1 MNKLINL
8 ITAFILISSA
18 INAKNKS
25 AEKIYRQLN
34 DAVVRIYTHHEDNSM
49 HGQASGVI
57 LREKGWVVT
66 NYHVLGDASIIYAE
80 HNGTYIQLDSIVAMD
95 PKRDILILQLKKV
108 SDNNN
113 YENIPNIRIADSDLL
128 KVGQKIYAIGSPLG
142 FENTI
147 SEGIISGL
155 RQTKNK
161 QQNMIQISAPISSGS
176 SGGAVLNAKG
186 ELIGISTMVMSGEA
200 VQNLNFALA
209 INDVINVAEKKQSAK
224 HGSGET
230 SSRNYYQK
238 GYNEYLSKNYLSA
251 ILNFEK
257 SFNESDQDDYW
268 NIYYCLGISYEAL
281 GNPDSAKFY
290 LNKSLQLKISPNTF
304 VTLGTIYAEEN
315 NYSKS
320 KEYFLKALE
329 IAPNSTEALNNLGV
343 VLFLQKD
350 YQAATKCFNKA
361 IELNDKRALP
371 FYMLGQIAE
380 VTSKE
385 NEAVGYYKDAITTNN
400 KYAEAYLSLS
410 RVLLKLGDT
419 ENAIKYQQI
428 AYQLKPRLRG
438 KPSIEK

>member
-1 MNKLINL
+1 MKKSISL
-8 ITAFILISSA
+8 ITSFILLYSA
-18 INAKNKS
+18 LNAQNKS

-34 DAVVRIYTHHEDNSM
+34 DAVVRIYTHHDDNSM

-57 LREKGWVVT
+57 LRDKGWVVT

-95 PKRDILILQLKKV
+95 PKRDILILQLKK
-108 SDNNN
+108 SNDNNN
-113 YENIPNIRIADSDLL
+113 YKNIPNIRIADSDLL
-128 KVGQKIYAIGSPLG
+128 KVGQKIFAIGSPLG

-161 QQNMIQISAPISSGS
+161 QQNIIQISAPISSGS

-209 INDVINVAEKKQSAK
+209 INDVIKVAEKKQNSQP
-224 HGSGET
+224 GSGDNLT
-230 SSRNYYQK
+230 RNYYQK

-268 NIYYCLGISYEAL
+268 NIYYCLGISFEAL
-281 GNPDSAKFY
+281 GNSDSAKFY
-290 LNKSLQLKISPNTF
+290 LNKSLQLKISPNTL
-304 VTLGTIYAEEN
+304 VTLGTIYADES
-315 NYSKS
+315 NYNKS

-329 IAPNSTEALNNLGV
+329 ISPNSTEALNNLGV

-350 YQAATKCFNKA
+350 FQSATTCFTKS

-380 VTSKE
+380 LTSKE
-385 NEAVGYYKDAITTNN
+385 NAAVGYYKDAISINN
-400 KYAEAYLSLS
+400 KYADAYLSLS
-410 RVLLKLGDT
+410 RALLKLGDT

-428 AYQLKPRLRG
+428 AYQLQPKLRRN
-438 KPSIEK
+438 PSIGK